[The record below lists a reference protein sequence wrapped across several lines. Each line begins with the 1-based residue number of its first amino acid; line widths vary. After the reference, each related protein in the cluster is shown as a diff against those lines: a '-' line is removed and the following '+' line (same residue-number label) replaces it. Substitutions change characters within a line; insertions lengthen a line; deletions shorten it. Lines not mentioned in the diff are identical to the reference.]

1 MKERHFLYCWSLDT
15 ADWEQDL
22 GTVLNHIAG
31 QQLKRVAAGDTVWIV
46 THRDGAVSLR
56 GRIVVDAVTDF
67 DGACERL
74 GTTDLWESDYHLI
87 AEPGT
92 EEPLDDIPLEE
103 NVALLRFNS
112 KKDRFTVEKD
122 GRVDYHQMQTM
133 RELTPESAE
142 LLQKIWDEAAMPS
155 GSEIPL
161 DQAEEWSRGAG
172 FGEPEKNRRVE
183 EAAVKFVTEWYTRE
197 GWAVVSVESEKLGY
211 DLVCK
216 KEGMEES
223 VEVKGVSG
231 EDPRFIITEREV
243 NAAETL
249 PDFFLCVVTAALTS
263 RPQLHRFSGEEF
275 LDKYNLFPIQHL
287 AVPRKAEGAQS

>member
-1 MKERHFLYCWSLDT
+1 MLD
-15 ADWEQDL
+15 
-22 GTVLNHIAG
+22 HIAG
-31 QQLKRVAAGDTVWIV
+31 QQLKRVAAGDTVWII
-46 THRDGAVSLR
+46 TYYAGEICLR
-56 GRIVVDAVTDF
+56 GRIVVEKVTDF
-67 DGACERL
+67 EGAARYL
-74 GTTDLWESDYHLI
+74 GTSDLWESDYHLL
-87 AEPGT
+87 AKPGT
-92 EEPLDDIPLEE
+92 EEPLDDIPLSDC
-103 NVALLRFNS
+103 VADLRFNS
-112 KKDRFTVEKD
+112 KKDRLTLD
-122 GRVDYHQMQTM
+122 ADDMVDPQQIQTM
-133 RELTPESAE
+133 RELTPESAAI
-142 LLQKIWDEAAMPS
+142 LQKIWDEAAMPS
-155 GSEIPL
+155 GAEIPL
-161 DQAEEWSRGAG
+161 DQLEEWSRGAG

-231 EDPRFIITEREV
+231 EDPRFIITEREA

-287 AVPRKAEGAQS
+287 AVPREAEGAQT